1 MLCTKVYSRFL
12 PYVII
17 SKDMKKLRKLVRDT
31 KQVVFLD
38 LEGTQFS
45 HELIALG
52 AVKVTLKKDG
62 TFKKVYPGF
71 KIYVLAKNNIGHV
84 VMDLTGITSDL
95 LAKEGCSFPEA
106 LVLFRKYVGA
116 NFSKSKFITFGNHDL
131 RILRQ
136 SLLLNPE
143 ANHGYIKTIGQ
154 NYIDLSALVNEYVK
168 DDNNNTF
175 SLTNLCKIFSI
186 SPIEP
191 SHDPLND
198 ALMLAALYKE
208 LLIQDD
214 LLVKY
219 YQKTLLKMN
228 SVPRPI
234 KKLINKLQ
242 KDGQVNLEDF
252 NLYVKEEI
260 K

>member
-1 MLCTKVYSRFL
+1 
-12 PYVII
+12 
-17 SKDMKKLRKLVRDT
+17 MKKLRKLVRDV
-31 KQVVFLD
+31 KQVIFLD
-38 LEGTQFS
+38 LEGTQFT
-45 HELIALG
+45 HEMIALG

-62 TFKKVYPGF
+62 TFKKVFPGF

-84 VMDLTGITSDL
+84 VTDLTGITSDL
-95 LAKEGCSFPEA
+95 LVKEGYSFPEA
-106 LVLFRKYVGA
+106 LGLFRKYVGS

-143 ANHGYIKTIGQ
+143 AHHGYVKTIGE
-154 NYIDLSALVNEYVK
+154 NYIDLSAVVNEYVK
-168 DDNNNTF
+168 DDNNNTL
-175 SLTNLCKIFSI
+175 SLTNLCKTFNI
-186 SPIEP
+186 PLVEP

-214 LLVKY
+214 LLVSH
-219 YQKTLLKMN
+219 YQATLLRMN
-228 SVPRPI
+228 NVPRPI

-242 KDGQVNLEDF
+242 NDGQVSLEDF